1 MFKIVYGNEALSRS
15 HVLDWCQR
23 FSEEPEDL
31 EDDSEV
37 SSRQSP

>member
-1 MFKIVYGNEALSRS
+1 MLKIVYGNEALSRT
-15 HVLDWCQR
+15 HVFEWCQR
-23 FSEEPEDL
+23 FSEGPEDL